1 MNNKPVAWTDGKGN
15 YFDKRSFFSV
25 DDLIPLYT
33 HPADESFDR
42 TASHMAGEYV
52 SYPAKTLTDE
62 EIVSLYES
70 SYLESGLDEWEFDPV
85 YFARAI
91 LRKAQEK

>member
-1 MNNKPVAWTDGKGN
+1 MSDYQCSSCGGICKKSGCE
-15 YFDKRSFFSV
+15 R
-25 DDLIPLYT
+25 
-33 HPADESFDR
+33 AD
-42 TASHMAGEYV
+42 V
-52 SYPAKTLTDE
+52 PAKTLTDE

-91 LRKAQEK
+91 LKKVSEK